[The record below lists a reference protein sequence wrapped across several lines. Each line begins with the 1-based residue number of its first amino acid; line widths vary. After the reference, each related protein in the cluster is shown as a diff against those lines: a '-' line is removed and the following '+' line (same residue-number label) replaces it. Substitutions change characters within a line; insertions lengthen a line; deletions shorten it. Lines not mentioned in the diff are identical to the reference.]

1 MKTIEEQNLLITELL
16 EQRKRD
22 VETIAA
28 LQEMVTA
35 LTAKVDF
42 LLKENQRLS
51 HKKNS
56 KNSSLPPSSD
66 IARKTKSLREKSE
79 RSTGGQPGHTGN
91 TLIPAFPVTKV
102 TDLKSN
108 FCAKCGTSLIDEPFT
123 LGSIRTVID
132 ITPPPPPERHEFR
145 QYTCSCPNCSH
156 SQTADFP
163 EGVSAPIQYGD
174 NVHALVSYH
183 SVYHAIP
190 YKRLAEMLADVHGL
204 RMSQG
209 TIYNILERSAER
221 AMIVYGR
228 IKENIENSSVIG
240 SDETSVNV
248 NGVKWWVWIW
258 QTVSDTFIAVSKNR
272 GYRTVL
278 DQWKNGFLN
287 AVLVSDR
294 WAAQLKTTAFNHQ
307 VCLAHLLRD
316 IIFVEEIEETEFIKQ
331 LKTFIIDIFKYKH
344 EMIESPPD
352 GSENNASFESRLNQ
366 LLGLLISEEKHPH
379 AFKFQKSLIKIRGYI
394 LPCIYNVDIPP
405 DNNGSERG
413 IRNVRVK
420 QKVSG
425 QFKSGQ
431 QIFCILRSVI
441 DTLIKRGHPIFEVL
455 CQIMALRP
463 VVYRAPE

>member
-1 MKTIEEQNLLITELL
+1 MKTIEEQNQLITELL
-16 EQRKRD
+16 EQRTRD
-22 VETIAA
+22 AETIAA

-35 LTAKVDF
+35 LTAKVDM
-42 LLKENQRLS
+42 LLKENERLS
-51 HKKNS
+51 RKKNS
-56 KNSSLPPSSD
+56 KNSSLPPSTD
-66 IARKTKSLREKSE
+66 ITRKPKSLRGKSN
-79 RSTGGQPGHTGN
+79 RSTGGQIGHTGY
-91 TLIPAFPVTKV
+91 TLAPTSPVTKV
-102 TDLKSN
+102 TDLKSS
-108 FCAKCGTSLIDEPFT
+108 FCTKCGTSLIGEKFT
-123 LGSIRTVID
+123 LGSVRTVID

-145 QYTCSCPNCSH
+145 QYTCSCPNCRH

-183 SVYHAIP
+183 SVYQATP

-209 TIYNILERSAER
+209 TIFNILKRSAER
-221 AMIVYGR
+221 AMIVYRR
-228 IKENIENSSVIG
+228 IKLNIENSLVIG
-240 SDETSVNV
+240 SDETSANV
-248 NGVKWWVWIW
+248 NGLKWWIWIW
-258 QTVSDTFIAVSKNR
+258 QTVTDTFIAISKNR
-272 GYRTVL
+272 GYQTIL
-278 DQWKNGFLN
+278 DLWKNGFLN

-307 VCLAHLLRD
+307 ICLAHLLRD
-316 IIFVEEIEETEFIKQ
+316 IIFVEENEETEFIKQ
-331 LKTFIIDIFKYKH
+331 LKIFILDIFRYKR
-344 EMIESPPD
+344 EMTESPPD
-352 GSENNASFESRLNQ
+352 GSEKNASFESRLNQ

-441 DTLIKRGHPIFEVL
+441 DTLVKRGHSIFEML

-463 VVYRAPE
+463 KHIAAT